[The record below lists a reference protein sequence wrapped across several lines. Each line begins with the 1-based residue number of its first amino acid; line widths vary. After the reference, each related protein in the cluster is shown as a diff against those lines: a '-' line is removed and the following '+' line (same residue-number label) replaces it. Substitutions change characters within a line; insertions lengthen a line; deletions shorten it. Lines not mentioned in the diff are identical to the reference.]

1 MQRRA
6 ALAVLCVFAIA
17 LSASLFPAGG
27 FGTAPS
33 GVGTGGGS
41 APADGELPDG
51 DPSDSNSP
59 GGSAT
64 TGTADPAG
72 TTSPSGDASD
82 GSDGSGSQATET
94 TTTNATTTAET
105 PVEQSGDNGPLAVFS
120 AVLLLFGGLAAVGFR
135 TGLLGLRSG
144 TAGTAPVTLTVGG
157 TPVGELVGSVPA
169 RTMALVVGLSA
180 SVPRVLDDA
189 AALTRAFGGSLS
201 TVLGG
206 LARGT
211 GDALRIGA
219 RGLGATLSA
228 VPRAFAGLGA
238 GAGLL
243 SSLGNASLPSI
254 GRRSRGR
261 GGSQS
266 APASGTADEP
276 EDSTPPTVEEAWQ
289 ALTERVRLRNPEART
304 PGEFARAA
312 VDRGYPDEA
321 VRRLTDAFREVR
333 YGDLSRSD
341 RTEAAREA
349 LDGLRKHWGDRK

>member
-6 ALAVLCVFAIA
+6 ALAVLCVFAVA

-33 GVGTGGGS
+33 GVGTGGAP
-41 APADGELPDG
+41 APADGGLPDSDPSGDDLPDG
-51 DPSDSNSP
+51 Y
-59 GGSAT
+59 AT

-72 TTSPSGDASD
+72 TTSPSSDASD
-82 GSDGSGSQATET
+82 GSGSSSTET
-94 TTTNATTTAET
+94 TETTTNATTTTET
-105 PVEQSGDNGPLAVFS
+105 PIEQSGDGNGPLAVFS
-120 AVLLLFGGLAAVGFR
+120 AVLILFGGLAAVGFR
-135 TGLLGLRSG
+135 TGFLGLRSN
-144 TAGTAPVTLTVGG
+144 TAGAAPATLTVNG

-169 RTMALVVGLSA
+169 RTMGLVVGLSA

-254 GRRSRGR
+254 GRRSRGS

-266 APASGTADEP
+266 ASASDSADEP
-276 EDSTPPTVEEAWQ
+276 ADSAPPTVEEAWQ
-289 ALTERVRLRNPEART
+289 ALTERVRLRNAESRT

-312 VDRGYPDEA
+312 MERGYPDDA